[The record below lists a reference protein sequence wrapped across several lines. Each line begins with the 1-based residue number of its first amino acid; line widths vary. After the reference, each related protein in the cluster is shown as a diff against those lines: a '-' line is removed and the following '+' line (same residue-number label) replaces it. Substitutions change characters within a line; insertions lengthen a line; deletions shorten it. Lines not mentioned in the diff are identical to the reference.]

1 MDNKDTRK
9 TIIDA
14 YFKFTGLRDTDKID
28 TFIERIEAYISA
40 SKVDADLGFL
50 ILALKANREDQFF
63 GNPEKSIDIA
73 KPIFDWLE
81 NNEKWDYWIIC
92 VLCTTLHYTST
103 YKFAHQLAQKAFS
116 VLKHDYSYETYNK
129 GLEHASSVNMTYR
142 LQRAYFWDITDP
154 IKQKA
159 ELREI
164 NELFAHYRKKCH
176 ILSKERNRPVLATVV
191 DIRNDILTVNCDGI
205 IDGLKKLKDAGAH
218 DWLRAIHEEVREHFK
233 YFGGK
238 VTTKL
243 INVLQ
248 GYIAQQLRINAGM
261 RTSELA
267 VILDTSQQVING
279 FESGESGISKR
290 RQNRLAQIYGVD
302 PSCFDITVNSTNVQP
317 APPAV
322 QLNPR
327 LLEMKQ
333 ATRYATDADWD
344 HLIAHAKLYMKTV
357 KKQRSGD
364 NNDNPD
370 ADSNGT

>member
-1 MDNKDTRK
+1 MDKKDSRK
-9 TIIDA
+9 EIIDA
-14 YFKFTGLRDTDKID
+14 FFKFTGLRDADRMKA
-28 TFIERIEAYISA
+28 FIERIEAYIST
-40 SKVDADLGFL
+40 SKDDADLEFV
-50 ILALKANREDQFF
+50 ILALKANREDQIFS
-63 GNPEKSIDIA
+63 NTERCRDIA
-73 KPIFDWLE
+73 RPIFEWLKS
-81 NNEKWDYWIIC
+81 NEKWDYWMIV
-92 VLCTTLHYTST
+92 VLCTTIHYTST
-103 YKFAHQLAQKAFS
+103 YKLAHQLTQKAFS
-116 VLKHDYSYETYNK
+116 ALKQDYPSEAYTK
-129 GLEHASSVNMTYR
+129 GLEHASSVNMTLR
-142 LQRAYFWDITDP
+142 LQRAHFWDITDP

-164 NELFAHYRKKCH
+164 NELFIHYRKRCH
-176 ILSKERNRPVLATVV
+176 ILAKERNRPVLATVV
-191 DIRNDILTVNCDGI
+191 DIRHEILIVNCDGI

-218 DWLRAIHEEVREHFK
+218 DWLRTSHEEVREYFK

-279 FESGESGISKR
+279 FESGESGISKK
-290 RQNRLAQIYGVD
+290 RQNLLAQIYGVD
-302 PSCFDITVNSTNVQP
+302 PSCFDITVNSTNMQP

-333 ATRYATDADWD
+333 ATRHATDADWD
-344 HLIAHAKLYMKTV
+344 YIIAQTKLYMKTA
-357 KKQRSGD
+357 KKLRSV
-364 NNDNPD
+364 NNSDGSD
-370 ADSNGT
+370 AD